1 MIGTVYRGRVY
12 ILYICAWKNNIK
24 KKSLDFAL
32 FCCKA
37 RWKRIEQERRPG
49 GKMTRSQV
57 FLITS
62 WVFCS
67 VLLLNTKRYIL
78 YECLQCWVLL
88 TYVRLQYHWVWK
100 PLNLARSISLLAS
113 VHVIRTSIIELGMFT
128 NLCLVLPLLLARLF
142 WNFSFN

>member
-1 MIGTVYRGRVY
+1 
-12 ILYICAWKNNIK
+12 
-24 KKSLDFAL
+24 
-32 FCCKA
+32 
-37 RWKRIEQERRPG
+37 
-49 GKMTRSQV
+49 MTRSRV
-57 FLITS
+57 FLLTS

-67 VLLLNTKRYIL
+67 VLFLNTKRYIL

-128 NLCLVLPLLLARLF
+128 NLCLVLPLLLTDSLALKFFFQLTKIKLEWRPENGRILYKLA
-142 WNFSFN
+142 NRFSWALWFVLW

>member
-12 ILYICAWKNNIK
+12 ILYTCAWKNNIK

-37 RWKRIEQERRPG
+37 RWKRIEQERRLG

-88 TYVRLQYHWVWK
+88 TYVRLQYHCVWK